1 MNCNT
6 TGGLV
11 ASIAREAGLSGG
23 KPVEGVLFGVRTSD
37 EATSTTDEGVR
48 TSVSSSTAALRHVV
62 TGSRQSFYDSRGEID
77 GDRLAAIA
85 STHGMGDMRAIGWF
99 VGQKNRGTLRP
110 SVRDAAVHRRLSQ
123 ALAAGG
129 AAEPCMLL
137 LLNLEVDE
145 RASTQSVD
153 YVCLSQL
160 DPPSLRLSPVQS
172 AVLNLTH
179 DSLHEYGQL
188 RALGNAHANAAS
200 LPASDV
206 PPAHIVAFE
215 RSFDKTMRGLDAQ
228 LRDVEKVELEI
239 SQLMREAAI
248 LEAAVAP
255 AGVALS
261 V

>member
-1 MNCNT
+1 
-6 TGGLV
+6 
-11 ASIAREAGLSGG
+11 
-23 KPVEGVLFGVRTSD
+23 
-37 EATSTTDEGVR
+37 
-48 TSVSSSTAALRHVV
+48 V

-85 STHGMGDMRAIGWF
+85 SMHGMGDMRAIGWF

-206 PPAHIVAFE
+206 PPAHIVAFGTPLPPPPLSLPPARRPHYNWLMHPPNPPLLPQSG
-215 RSFDKTMRGLDAQ
+215 RSTRQ
-228 LRDVEKVELEI
+228 C
-239 SQLMREAAI
+239 AASM
-248 LEAAVAP
+248 P
-255 AGVALS
+255 SSGMWRKWNS
-261 V
+261 RFRN